1 MRFLSGRA
9 ASVSHTFLNDEDVIN
24 VPSVSV
30 DVWRN
35 EDPSTYVT
43 QVTGV
48 TPVDGVYT
56 ITISAALLSQGVY
69 TARWTGTG
77 YTELS
82 SFEIVGGFLF
92 TVPQARAGDVE
103 LEDAAR
109 FPAAD
114 IRGYREVIEAEF
126 ERITGRSFTPRTAIV
141 EFQADGT
148 DTAYVG
154 LHDCSALVSLRGPDP
169 VTGVV
174 GPLVVS
180 DYQLDSSGLL
190 SGLQGFCEGT
200 RLTAAID
207 YGFRVVP
214 DDVARVGILRLRT
227 MLAAERSGVPDRA
240 VTFVAAEGGNFTL
253 ATAGRNGWETGIP
266 EVDATLSRY
275 TYRILRDVLGAG

>member
-9 ASVSHTFLNDEDVIN
+9 ASVSHTFLNDEDVIT

-35 EDPSTYVT
+35 SDPSTYVT
-43 QVTGV
+43 QVTNI
-48 TPVDGVYT
+48 TPVNGVYT
-56 ITISAALLSQGVY
+56 VTIPNDKATQGVY

-77 YTELS
+77 YQETS

-103 LEDAAR
+103 LEDTAR

-154 LHDCSALVSLRGPDP
+154 LHDCAALVALSGPNGALT
-169 VTGVV
+169 VA
-174 GPLVVS
+174 
-180 DYQLDSSGLL
+180 DYHLDDSGLL
-190 SGLQGFCEGT
+190 SGLQSFCEGD
-200 RLTAAID
+200 RLTAVID

-253 ATAGRNGWETGIP
+253 ATAGRSGWETGIP